1 MSERTQAFQRQL
13 LVASSLLILLRFS
26 LVSVTG
32 DAEVGGFKVSLVA
45 NTAFFIACATTAYLE
60 LLVMVRSRLDWGAWK
75 IRVGAAES
83 YLHALDVAAQSSL
96 GSSQSNEQERAN
108 NDFIDAA
115 SRDYEVLASAPRATT
130 ESTSNDVAARP
141 GRNHERE
148 LLGHYIW
155 IRERVAPL
163 RRLNTARGL
172 VELVFPVAYG
182 AVALA
187 LAVSWFG

>member
-45 NTAFFIACATTAYLE
+45 NAAFFIACAATAYLE

-83 YLHALDVAAQSSL
+83 YLHALVVAAQTSL
-96 GSSQSNEQERAN
+96 SSSQSNEQERAN
-108 NDFIDAA
+108 SAFMDATQ
-115 SRDYEVLASAPRATT
+115 DYEVPASAPRTTT
-130 ESTSNDVAARP
+130 ESTINDVAARP
-141 GRNHERE
+141 GRNHDAE
-148 LLGHYIW
+148 LLGHHIW
-155 IRERVAPL
+155 LRERIAPL

-187 LAVSWFG
+187 LAVSRFG